1 MVACIL
7 YRAYGLLT
15 LSGSCVKWEEVM
27 CEMGQCTL
35 TLHVK
40 YVLTRLRVDVGPW
53 LMSCMTYVFLN
64 GTLGLSGLQTSQQS
78 ALGGGLFNRGA
89 GQMGGLGTG
98 LGKNEL
104 EFCSVYSGTLLEQF
118 AYVLL

>member
-1 MVACIL
+1 
-7 YRAYGLLT
+7 
-15 LSGSCVKWEEVM
+15 
-27 CEMGQCTL
+27 
-35 TLHVK
+35 
-40 YVLTRLRVDVGPW
+40 
-53 LMSCMTYVFLN
+53 MTCVFLN

-104 EFCSVYSGTLLEQF
+104 EFYSVYSGTICMRDALSTVHVQVAHARTCNIRVHVCRRAQIGLVCIKIF
-118 AYVLL
+118 GICASAHVDRCHLHVAC

>member
-1 MVACIL
+1 
-7 YRAYGLLT
+7 
-15 LSGSCVKWEEVM
+15 
-27 CEMGQCTL
+27 
-35 TLHVK
+35 
-40 YVLTRLRVDVGPW
+40 
-53 LMSCMTYVFLN
+53 MSCMTYVFLN